1 MLIRFLKKQPLW
13 VGDDTVIWSSLP
25 GGLKLDSGGTS
36 VSHCGAAIFVF
47 KCTTALCSH
56 DLHGGQTLSCKIRPV
71 VVASAQRASIL
82 GEIVPVITQVEKKN
96 KQKKNG
102 ADISDL
108 HDRDTELWILFYFHK
123 CLDWFFVW
131 LGILLIFPS
140 R

>member
-13 VGDDTVIWSSLP
+13 VGGDTVIWSSLP

-82 GEIVPVITQVEKKN
+82 GEIVPVITQTKKK
-96 KQKKNG
+96 KQG

>member
-96 KQKKNG
+96 KQKKKRCRHIWSTWQRHWTVN
-102 ADISDL
+102 
-108 HDRDTELWILFYFHK
+108 T
-123 CLDWFFVW
+123 
-131 LGILLIFPS
+131 ILLSQMLRLIFFLS
-140 R
+140 DWEFY